1 MSPCHLT
8 AIRNSTEPWEVG
20 VQNSTTQT
28 SGTQTSKPQLWLA
41 ICTLHSPNPK
51 TTETETSY
59 FKTGSTKTKPTQR
72 PCPEPTPDPGSLP
85 LKGSKHLV
93 PVWPW
98 WRKDLSSMVWQDGI
112 KSSIKFIYTIV
123 IALHVY
129 IIFHLKYILVL
140 LLHRILL
147 LQPMFV

>member
-8 AIRNSTEPWEVG
+8 AIRKLNWPMR
-20 VQNSTTQT
+20 N
-28 SGTQTSKPQLWLA
+28 
-41 ICTLHSPNPK
+41 
-51 TTETETSY
+51 
-59 FKTGSTKTKPTQR
+59 GSTKQHHTNQWDPDLKASTLIGYLYSPLSQPQNNWNRNQLLQDWLHKNQTNTKT
-72 PCPEPTPDPGSLP
+72 CPEPSPDPGSLP

-93 PVWPW
+93 QVWPQ
-98 WRKDLSSMVWQDGI
+98 WRKDLSHMVWQDGI

-123 IALHVY
+123 IALYVY